1 MASIRKRDG
10 RPKPWEV
17 LYRDDQDAQRSK
29 SFRLKS
35 EADAFRASVEVDLR
49 RSSYIDP
56 DAGKVTLEDYAR
68 EWLDRQTFDAPT
80 RVAMESRLRVHLYP
94 TLGALQLRSIKA
106 STVQGWVRG
115 RSRDL
120 AASYVSLILGHLK
133 AILSAA
139 VDDKLIAANP
149 AASRSVKA
157 PRSDRRK
164 VVPWTVEQV
173 QAIAAG
179 HPDRYRAI
187 PLVGAGTGL
196 RQGELFGIA
205 VEDVDFLRHTLHV
218 RTQVRLINGHPV
230 FAPPKGGKVR
240 EVPLPE
246 TVAVALA
253 EHLRAFPAVEVSLP
267 WLDVDGEPTI
277 RPLVFTGAKGGSLNK
292 NPHTQRVWKPALE
305 AAGIEYVPR
314 QSGMHQLRHH
324 YASVLL
330 DAGVSIAAL
339 ASYLGHAD
347 PSVTLKVYSHMMPH
361 SQDRARQAID
371 AAHSARVGQV
381 LAKGAQDG
389 S

>member
-17 LYRDDQDAQRSK
+17 LYRDDEDVQRSK
-29 SFRLKS
+29 SFRLSS
-35 EADAFRASVEVDLR
+35 EAKAFRDSVGVDLR
-49 RSSYIDP
+49 RGTFVNP
-56 DAGKVTLEDYAR
+56 DDGKRTLKDYAG

-80 RVAMESRLRVHLYP
+80 RIATESRLRVHVYP
-94 TLGALQLRSIKA
+94 DLGGVELRALRPSG
-106 STVQGWVRG
+106 VQAWVRA

-120 AASYVSLILGHLK
+120 APSYVSLILGHLK

-139 VDDKLIAANP
+139 VDDRLIGSNP
-149 AASRSVKA
+149 AAAKSVKA
-157 PRSDRRK
+157 PRIERRK
-164 VVPWTVEQV
+164 VVPWTVEEV
-173 QAIAAG
+173 QAIAAA

-187 PLVGAGTGL
+187 PIVGAGTGL

-205 VEDVDFLRHTLHV
+205 LEDVDFLRHTLNV

-253 EHLRAFPAVEVSLP
+253 EHLRAFPAREVTLP
-267 WLDVDGEPTI
+267 WLDRDGDPTT
-277 RPLVFTGAKGGSLNK
+277 RTLVFTGPKGASLNK
-292 NPHTQRVWKPALE
+292 NPHMQRVWKPALE
-305 AAGIEYVPR
+305 VAGIEYVSR
-314 QSGMHQLRHH
+314 RTGMHQLRHH

-339 ASYLGHAD
+339 ADYLGHAD
-347 PSVTLKVYSHMMPH
+347 PSVTLKVYSHMMPQ

-371 AAHSARVGQV
+371 AAHARRVGQA

-389 S
+389 R